1 MRNKIIGIISLL
13 FLIFAV
19 AFFANKDIF
28 WVKESQLTEEEELE
42 MAYQWAYDNE
52 ITSQPSI
59 EKANLNWYI
68 TRAQV
73 AKMMSNFSSNILHIV
88 PNTGANCEFND
99 VDDIDPYLKLGVIQ
113 ACQFWLMG
121 QNVKRF
127 RPSDTVTLWEFW
139 TILTRAIWWDEFQ
152 GWNLYYKKSLEVL
165 KKLWIVDDISAP
177 LVDQKRGW
185 IMVMLMRSQ
194 SVIENKDKVDD
205 LLYRAYYIDDLTL
218 NDWNMMPVL
227 WLWTWTL
234 DNQQAESAVYEAL
247 KVWYRLI
254 DTARY
259 YENEEWVWR
268 GIKRA
273 IDEWLVKREDVF
285 VTTKV
290 IPSNYSNPDNE
301 VDVSLKNL
309 GLDYIDLML
318 IHQPWAN
325 DNGLYH
331 AFERAVEEW
340 KVRSIGI
347 SNYYTPQAFDSIYS
361 IAKIKPAVLQNEN
374 HIFYQ
379 NTKLKEYI
387 KKYWTV
393 LESWYPLGG
402 RWHTDEVFS
411 NETIK
416 KLAEK
421 YEKTSAQIVLRWQ
434 IQDGNIA
441 IPWSSNPEHI
451 KENYNIFDFELTS
464 QEMKLIH
471 MINKNQRYENR

>member
-1 MRNKIIGIISLL
+1 
-13 FLIFAV
+13 
-19 AFFANKDIF
+19 
-28 WVKESQLTEEEELE
+28 
-42 MAYQWAYDNE
+42 
-52 ITSQPSI
+52 
-59 EKANLNWYI
+59 
-68 TRAQV
+68 
-73 AKMMSNFSSNILHIV
+73 
-88 PNTGANCEFND
+88 
-99 VDDIDPYLKLGVIQ
+99 
-113 ACQFWLMG
+113 
-121 QNVKRF
+121 
-127 RPSDTVTLWEFW
+127 
-139 TILTRAIWWDEFQ
+139 
-152 GWNLYYKKSLEVL
+152 
-165 KKLWIVDDISAP
+165 
-177 LVDQKRGW
+177 
-185 IMVMLMRSQ
+185 
-194 SVIENKDKVDD
+194 VDD

-301 VDVSLKNL
+301 VDISLKNL

-441 IPWSSNPEHI
+441 IPWSSDPEHI